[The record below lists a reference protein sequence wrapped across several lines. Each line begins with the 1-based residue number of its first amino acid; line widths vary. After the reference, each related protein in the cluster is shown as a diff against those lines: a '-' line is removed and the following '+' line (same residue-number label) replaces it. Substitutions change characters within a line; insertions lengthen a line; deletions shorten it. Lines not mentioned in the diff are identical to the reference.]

1 MATSRSG
8 FENTLQGL
16 TIVKDTE
23 AKLSYTFDWSE
34 WLPQGDS
41 LASVQYS
48 IQARVNDPDP
58 LTKVSE
64 GIQGAKTYIEL
75 SEGQVDKSY
84 TVTAKVTTV
93 DGLIDRRSFRVK
105 VQNRSA

>member
-23 AKLSYTFDWSE
+23 ARLSYTFDWAE
-34 WLPQGDS
+34 WLPTGDQLS
-41 LASVQYS
+41 TVLYS

-58 LTKVSE
+58 LIKVSE
-64 GIQGAKTYIEL
+64 GIQGTKTYIEL
-75 SEGQVDKSY
+75 SDGQVDKSY
-84 TVTAKVTTV
+84 TVTAKITTV

>member
-23 AKLSYTFDWSE
+23 ARLSYTFDWAE
-34 WLPQGDS
+34 WLPQADQLS
-41 LASVQYS
+41 TVLYS

-58 LTKVSE
+58 LIKVSE
-64 GIQGAKTYIEL
+64 GIQGTKTYIEL
-75 SEGQVDKSY
+75 SDGQVDKSY
-84 TVTAKVTTV
+84 TVTAKITTV